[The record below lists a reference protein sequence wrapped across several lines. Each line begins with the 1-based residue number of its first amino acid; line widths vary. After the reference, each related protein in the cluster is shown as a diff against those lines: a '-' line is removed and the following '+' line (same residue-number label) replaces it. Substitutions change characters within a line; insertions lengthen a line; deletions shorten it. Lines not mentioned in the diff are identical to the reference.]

1 MEITKLTG
9 REIYDSRGIPTVEC
23 ELYLDDE
30 IIVRASAPS
39 GTSKSPYEARELRD
53 GGKRLEGMGVSK
65 AIKKLEDVI
74 APALIGQEPDL
85 VELDVEMVELDGTT
99 DKSKLGANTMTA
111 VSMAVAKAQ
120 AVSHGL
126 ELYELIAHFCE
137 QKSVSIPFPLLN
149 LVNGGAH
156 TSGNFP
162 VQEIMIMPAG
172 MQTFREAME
181 SSQQIFRAFA
191 KLLEKKGIPF
201 GYGLEGGYAFEAT
214 AVEDVL
220 DMVMSAIASI
230 KAESQV
236 FLSLDIAAQQLY
248 DSSSGTYR
256 WFDKQ
261 KTSQELIA
269 MYQSW
274 VKTYPMYAIEDGLQV
289 DDWDGWQEM
298 TALLKDQ
305 VKIVGDDIFATNPH
319 RISEAIERKVAS
331 AAIIKPNQIGTITE
345 TLQAINLCRE
355 GDLQPI
361 ISHRSGE
368 TEDTFIVDLA
378 IGTNAGHIKAG
389 GCRGG
394 ERIAK
399 YNQLLRLEDTLLM
412 SMLDE

>member
-1 MEITKLTG
+1 MEITQLTG

-120 AVSHGL
+120 AVAHGL

-137 QKSVSIPFPLLN
+137 QSSVSIPFPLLN

-181 SSQQIFRAFA
+181 CSQQIFRAFS

-305 VKIVGDDIFATNPH
+305 IKIVGDDIFATNPH